1 MTPEVPN
8 TNRVLVIDDSD
19 SIHKLVKVRLRQ
31 EGLVVVGEYEGEPGI
46 ERAIADEPD
55 LILLDIGLPRVDG
68 FEVCRRLKEHPNTRN
83 IPIIFLTGTTDT
95 DSKVR
100 GLDLGAVDYVTKPF
114 DEVELRARV
123 RAALRTK
130 RLQDMLEQQSY
141 IDALTGLWNR
151 GYLDRR
157 IEAELNVSRRYDR
170 TLSVVLGDIDHFKRL
185 NDTYGHLF
193 GDVALQEVSQAM
205 REYSRRSDIV
215 TRYGGE
221 EFAVLLPD
229 TPLKAATIAGERLRQ
244 AIESLS
250 LEVSGERV
258 AVTMSFGLACTD
270 QLSRDMTPEGLIG
283 CADQALYAA
292 KDNGRN
298 CMFVMTRE
306 GPRIHSIQEGLVGD
320 GPTNPGR
327 REGD

>member
-1 MTPEVPN
+1 MNPEVPN
-8 TNRVLVIDDSD
+8 PNRVLVIDDSD
-19 SIHKLVKVRLRQ
+19 SIHKLVEVRLRQ
-31 EGLVVVGEYEGEPGI
+31 EGLVVTGEYEGEPGI
-46 ERAIADEPD
+46 ERALADQPD
-55 LILLDIGLPRVDG
+55 LILLDIGLPNVDG
-68 FEVCRRLKEHPNTRN
+68 FEVCRRLKENPITRN
-83 IPIIFLTGTTDT
+83 IPIIFLTGTADR

-157 IEAELNVSRRYDR
+157 IESEMNVSRRYER

-193 GDVALQEVSQAM
+193 GDVALQEVAQVM
-205 REYSRRSDIV
+205 REYSRRSDV
-215 TRYGGE
+215 LTRYGGE

-229 TPLKAATIAGERLRQ
+229 TPFKAAVIAGERLRQ

-250 LEVSGERV
+250 LEASGERV
-258 AVTMSFGLACTD
+258 TLTMSFGLACTE
-270 QLSRDMTPEGLIG
+270 QLSRDLTPEGIIG

-298 CMFVMTRE
+298 CLYVMTPHGAE
-306 GPRIHSIQEGLVGD
+306 PHSIQESLVENEAM
-320 GPTNPGR
+320 NPGR
-327 REGD
+327 REDD